1 MFGFWLVVLAVAA
14 WFKRPQLK
22 REVRLLYRRGELVN
36 DYAVFSCG
44 CRFNYAN
51 PAEPPTICQAHKA
64 IIDAEVAA

>member
-1 MFGFWLVVLAVAA
+1 MILFWLAVLVIAINLGSRRP
-14 WFKRPQLK
+14 KRTVK
-22 REVRLLYRRGELVN
+22 LLYRRGELVD

-51 PAEPPTICQAHKA
+51 PREKPTICAAHKA